1 MKLTVDCALNS
12 QWLELEGNVAFSYL
26 LSKAKVTQVNT
37 PLEALICEQFGLPIP
52 SENQPDY
59 PIAAMAAEADGL
71 DVANAYWLRADAVH
85 LVLQRD
91 CFSLGEPVPLSVE
104 PAYIEQMIAS
114 LNQHFSQDGLTF
126 LIGNSGA
133 CYVRSAQ
140 PLQIKTTLPSVAAGK
155 NVHPFMP
162 QGSASAKWLSVLNEI
177 QMLLHE
183 HSANQAREAKGELA
197 VNSLW
202 LSGGGQILQPAALKN
217 DADLIVANSPFYQG
231 LAKYSAIKCQSV
243 PEDLNSVLNIE
254 NLHTRL
260 ALTDIKD
267 SFERIVT
274 GLKNK
279 KIKQLTLNLG
289 FYEKSLIVEMT
300 PLDTYKFWRR
310 IKPISNLFS
319 QTS

>member
-1 MKLTVDCALNS
+1 MKLTVDCALNN
-12 QWLELEGNVAFSYL
+12 QWLELQDNIALSYL

-37 PLEALICEQFGLPIP
+37 PLEALICEQLGLPTP

-59 PIAAMAAEADGL
+59 PIAAIAAEADGL
-71 DVANAYWLRADAVH
+71 GVSDAYWLRADAVH

-104 PAYIEQMIAS
+104 SAHIEQMIAS
-114 LNQHFSQDGLTF
+114 MNQHFAQDGLTF
-126 LIGNSGA
+126 LIGKSGA
-133 CYVRSAQ
+133 CYIRSTQ
-140 PLQIKTTLPSVAAGK
+140 SLQIKTTLPSVAAGK

-162 QGSASAKWLSVLNEI
+162 QGAASAKWLSVLNEI

-183 HSANQAREAKGELA
+183 HPANQLREAKGELA

-202 LSGGGQILQPAALKN
+202 LSGGGKILQHTALKN
-217 DADLIVANSPFYQG
+217 DVDLIVANSPFYQG
-231 LAKYSAIKCQSV
+231 LAKYAAIQCQRLPENLTNLLSV
-243 PEDLNSVLNIE
+243 E

-260 ALTDIKD
+260 ALTDVKD

-274 GLKNK
+274 ALKNK

-310 IKPISNLFS
+310 IKPISNFFS
-319 QTS
+319 QTY